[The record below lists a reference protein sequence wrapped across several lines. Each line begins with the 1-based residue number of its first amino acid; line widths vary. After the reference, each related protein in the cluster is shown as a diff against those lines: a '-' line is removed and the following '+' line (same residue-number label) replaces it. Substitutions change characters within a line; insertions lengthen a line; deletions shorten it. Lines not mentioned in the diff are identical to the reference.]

1 MLVTL
6 VGNPNTGKS
15 TIFNSL
21 CRANQQ
27 IGNFPGTTIE
37 KKLGTCKLSD
47 TCTIQ
52 ILDLPGIYSLNA
64 RGLDEKISYETII
77 GKNNEKSQLILFILD
92 GTNLRRNLFLYS
104 QLTELGIPI
113 LVVVSMIDLI
123 KKNGIKL
130 NLTRLEEILS
140 TKVIA
145 VNGHEQKDL
154 ENLKEKLNNYIN
166 NIDFKNQKKYNTD
179 NLIQKVYKTD
189 NLIQKIYNTDN
200 LIQKIYK
207 TDNIIQKIYNTDN
220 LKEQILFEKAKK
232 VFKNADIKI
241 SLFELR
247 NILQNPDLNELNQ
260 KVLSNTNIDFII
272 EIPELNNLAKNKTNK
287 NLYKS
292 FSNIYNEYNKLLK
305 LQPALDSINRYKW
318 IEKIVRKVEGKINSN
333 SISNSNN
340 WDNIL
345 THPIFGFLIFAS
357 IMYFIF
363 TSIYAWA
370 KPFMNAIEGGM
381 NYLNEYLTPL
391 LINHPI
397 ISSLLT
403 DGIISGVGSV
413 LTFLPQII
421 ILFFFISILEDSGYL
436 VRAAYMMDKLLSWTG
451 LNGRAFIPLLSS
463 FACAIPGIMATRVMT
478 ESRAR
483 LSTILIAPLMSCSAR
498 LPIYLLFIGALIE
511 PFYGASVAT
520 FCLFFMHIL
529 GLLIA
534 IPLLRYFNKESL
546 KKKVP
551 DLFIMEF
558 PPIRRPLSYN
568 VYRRVYSASVRF
580 LKSAGT
586 IIFAFSIIIWALAY
600 FPLGNINNKQEI
612 QKITKIKEDI
622 KNPDS
627 FQSEIVAFDPKAFE
641 EKKLVYKSHLEES
654 YLGMIGKTIAPI
666 FKPLG
671 FDWKITIAILS
682 AFPAREVLI
691 TSLGIIY
698 NIEDSNTENINLR
711 NRIINEKYPNGK
723 AVYTPIV
730 ALSLMIFFALCS
742 QCMGTLSVIKK
753 ELGSWKWPIFVFI
766 YMTGLAYFFAL
777 ITYQIG
783 SLF

>member
-21 CRANQQ
+21 CRAKQQ

-47 TCTIQ
+47 TSTIQ

-64 RGLDEKISYETII
+64 RGLDEKISYEAIV
-77 GKNNEKSQLILFILD
+77 GKNNEKSELILFILD

-130 NLTRLEEILS
+130 NLTKLEEILS
-140 TKVIA
+140 TTIIA

-154 ENLKEKLNNYIN
+154 DNLKEKLNNYIN
-166 NIDFKNQKKYNTD
+166 NIDFKKQKKIPKVYNTE
-179 NLIQKVYKTD
+179 
-189 NLIQKIYNTDN
+189 
-200 LIQKIYK
+200 
-207 TDNIIQKIYNTDN
+207 N

-247 NILQNPDLNELNQ
+247 NILQNPDLNDLNQ
-260 KVLSNTNIDFII
+260 KILSNTNIDFKI

-292 FSNIYNEYNKLLK
+292 FCNILNDYNKLLK

-333 SISNSNN
+333 SISNSNK

-381 NYLNEYLTPL
+381 NFLNELVTPF
-391 LINHPI
+391 LINYPI
-397 ISSLLT
+397 LSSLLT

-511 PFYGASVAT
+511 PLYGASVAT

-529 GLLIA
+529 GLIIA

-600 FPLGNINNKQEI
+600 FPLENNNINNKQEL
-612 QKITKIKEDI
+612 QKISKIKEDI
-622 KNPDS
+622 KNTDS
-627 FQSEIVAFDPKAFE
+627 FQSEIVAFDPNALID
-641 EKKLVYKSHLEES
+641 EKKLEYKSHLEES

-711 NRIINEKYPNGK
+711 NRIVNEKYTNGK
-723 AVYTPIV
+723 PVYTPIV

-777 ITYQIG
+777 ITYQLG